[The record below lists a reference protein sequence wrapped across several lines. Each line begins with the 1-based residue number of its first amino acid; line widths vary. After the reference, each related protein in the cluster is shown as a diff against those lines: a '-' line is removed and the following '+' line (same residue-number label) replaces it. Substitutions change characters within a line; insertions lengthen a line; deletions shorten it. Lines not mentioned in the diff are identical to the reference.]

1 MIERLISPLTL
12 TFGSAHSPNDWA
24 QLWHIRK
31 RNEADIYYIER
42 MVSETVLTAS
52 GESIWSRYPVA
63 MWLSGIPGPDK
74 FVVGMPK
81 VEHKFGS
88 QRYKIPTEALW
99 VIDKSIYGL
108 EPGKM
113 VV

>member
-1 MIERLISPLTL
+1 MTPKSKASLDSSHCP
-12 TFGSAHSPNDWA
+12 HNHA

-31 RNEADIYYIER
+31 RSEADVYYIEC
-42 MVSETVLTAS
+42 MVSERVLTA
-52 GESIWSRYPVA
+52 
-63 MWLSGIPGPDK
+63 LGIAGPDK

-81 VEHKFGS
+81 VEDKFGS